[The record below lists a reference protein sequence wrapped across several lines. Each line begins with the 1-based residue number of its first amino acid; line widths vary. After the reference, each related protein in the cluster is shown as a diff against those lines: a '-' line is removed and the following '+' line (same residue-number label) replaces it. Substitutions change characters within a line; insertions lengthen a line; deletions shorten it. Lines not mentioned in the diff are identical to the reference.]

1 MPILSYFTVVGSV
14 LVALLFVA
22 DATLTKS
29 GAPVVPTSSMVGL
42 PKPWH
47 PDPQIKSLA
56 ATPAPAPDMSA
67 AAVVAAAPKPEPAP
81 ATTVAERPAPKKKRV
96 VRRQPKHN
104 DGRESFAWSRN
115 EPGPFGGGGFF
126 GRF

>member
-1 MPILSYFTVVGSV
+1 MPILSYFAVVGSV
-14 LVALLFVA
+14 LAALLFVA

-29 GAPVVPTSSMVGL
+29 DAPVVPTSSMVGL

-56 ATPAPAPDMSA
+56 ATPAPEPDMSA
-67 AAVVAAAPKPEPAP
+67 AAVVAAAPKPEPA
-81 ATTVAERPAPKKKRV
+81 ATVAEQPAPKKKRV
-96 VRRQPKHN
+96 VKRQPRHL

-115 EPGPFGGGGFF
+115 DPGPFGGGGFF

>member
-1 MPILSYFTVVGSV
+1 MPILSYFAVVGSV

-22 DATLTKS
+22 DAALTKS
-29 GAPVVPTSSMVGL
+29 DAPVVPTSSMVGL

-56 ATPAPAPDMSA
+56 TAPAPAPDMSA
-67 AAVVAAAPKPEPAP
+67 AAVVAAAPKPEPA
-81 ATTVAERPAPKKKRV
+81 AKVAEHPAPKKKRV
-96 VRRQPKHN
+96 VRRQPRYD
-104 DGRESFAWSRN
+104 DGRASYAWSRN

>member
-1 MPILSYFTVVGSV
+1 MPILSYFAVVGSV
-14 LVALLFVA
+14 LMAMLFVA

-29 GAPVVPTSSMVGL
+29 DSPVVPTSSMVGL
-42 PKPWH
+42 PKPWQ

-56 ATPAPAPDMSA
+56 AAPAPAPDMSA

-81 ATTVAERPAPKKKRV
+81 TVAERPAPKKKHV
-96 VRRQPKHN
+96 AKRQQPRHN
-104 DGRESFAWSRN
+104 ASRDTFAWSRN
-115 EPGPFGGGGFF
+115 DPGPFGGGGFF

>member
-1 MPILSYFTVVGSV
+1 MPILSYFAVIGSV

-22 DATLTKS
+22 DATLTKRDS
-29 GAPVVPTSSMVGL
+29 PVVPTSSMVGL

-56 ATPAPAPDMSA
+56 AAPAPAPDMSA
-67 AAVVAAAPKPEPAP
+67 AAVVAAAPKPEPTAK
-81 ATTVAERPAPKKKRV
+81 VAEHPAPKKKRV
-96 VRRQPKHN
+96 AKRPQRQD
-104 DGRESFAWSRN
+104 DGRRNFAWSRN
-115 EPGPFGGGGFF
+115 DPGPFGGGGFF